1 MKGRKEFTKN
11 EANAI
16 CKLIEEKLK
25 ADSVKQK
32 SIRQKIRTLGFY
44 ASDFGLRNG
53 YTVDDFRR
61 VVDVVN
67 QVDSISFRLEKE
79 QRIKTSSLSR
89 QNSDEAYIINI
100 CDDVLHFTAKRQYKF
115 SFLKGDTG
123 KSLPVDAY
131 YEEINLVIEYYEK
144 QHTEE
149 VHFFDKRI
157 TASGISRAEQRR
169 KYDELRKTEIPKY
182 GLSLV
187 IFDYSEF
194 QHTKGKRLVRNLN
207 EDYKVIE
214 EKLRVYKNRADE

>member
-79 QRIKTSSLSR
+79 QRIK
-89 QNSDEAYIINI
+89 YIDIKSYI
-100 CDDVLHFTAKRQYKF
+100 KTAAA
-115 SFLKGDTG
+115 
-123 KSLPVDAY
+123 LPNNKEMPLTPTAIMTLLQ
-131 YEEINLVIEYYEK
+131 EI
-144 QHTEE
+144 
-149 VHFFDKRI
+149 
-157 TASGISRAEQRR
+157 
-169 KYDELRKTEIPKY
+169 KY
-182 GLSLV
+182 
-187 IFDYSEF
+187 
-194 QHTKGKRLVRNLN
+194 
-207 EDYKVIE
+207 
-214 EKLRVYKNRADE
+214 

>member
-1 MKGRKEFTKN
+1 M
-11 EANAI
+11 
-16 CKLIEEKLK
+16 LQL
-25 ADSVKQK
+25 
-32 SIRQKIRTLGFY
+32 
-44 ASDFGLRNG
+44 
-53 YTVDDFRR
+53 
-61 VVDVVN
+61 
-67 QVDSISFRLEKE
+67 
-79 QRIKTSSLSR
+79 
-89 QNSDEAYIINI
+89 
-100 CDDVLHFTAKRQYKF
+100 TAKRQYKL

-131 YEEINLVIEYYEK
+131 YEELNLVIEYHEK

-157 TASGISRAEQRR
+157 TASGITRAEQRR

-214 EKLRVYKNRADE
+214 DKLKVYKNRAD

>member
-16 CKLIEEKLK
+16 CKLIEEKLNTN
-25 ADSVKQK
+25 SVKQK

-61 VVDVVN
+61 VVDITD
-67 QVDSISFRLEKE
+67 QVYSASFNKE
-79 QRIKTSSLSR
+79 QSIKPSSVSR
-89 QNSDEAYIINI
+89 QNSDEAYIINL
-100 CDDVLHFTAKRQYKF
+100 CDDVLQLTAKRQHKF

-131 YEEINLVIEYYEK
+131 YEELNLVIEYHEK

-149 VHFFDKRI
+149 VNFFDKRI
-157 TASGISRAEQRR
+157 TASGVTRAEQRR
-169 KYDELRKTEIPKY
+169 KYDELRKTEIPKN

-194 QHTKGKRLVRNLN
+194 QHTNGKRLVRNPN

-214 EKLRVYKNRADE
+214 DKLRVYKNRADK

>member
-25 ADSVKQK
+25 TDSVKQK

-53 YTVDDFRR
+53 YTVEDFRR
-61 VVDVVN
+61 VVGITDQVYSASVN
-67 QVDSISFRLEKE
+67 KEKSV
-79 QRIKTSSLSR
+79 KPSSASR

-157 TASGISRAEQRR
+157 TASGVTRAEQRR

>member
-25 ADSVKQK
+25 ADSNKQK

-61 VVDVVN
+61 VVDITD
-67 QVDSISFRLEKE
+67 QVYSASFSFNKE
-79 QRIKTSSLSR
+79 QSVKPSSTSR
-89 QNSDEAYIINI
+89 QNSEEAYIINL
-100 CDDVLHFTAKRQYKF
+100 CDDVLQLTAKRQHKF

-123 KSLPVDAY
+123 RFLPVDAY
-131 YEEINLVIEYYEK
+131 YEELNLVVEYHEK

-157 TASGISRAEQRR
+157 TASGITRAEQRR
-169 KYDELRKTEIPKY
+169 KYDELRRTEIPKN

-194 QHTKGKRLVRNLN
+194 LHTKSKRLMRNLN
-207 EDYKVIE
+207 KDYKVIE
-214 EKLRVYKNRADE
+214 DKLRGYR

>member
-79 QRIKTSSLSR
+79 QRIKPSSLSH

-131 YEEINLVIEYYEK
+131 YEELNLVIEYHGK

-157 TASGISRAEQRR
+157 TASGFQISGKTGVCHGTECSCGKQNGGRIQANLIHC
-169 KYDELRKTEIPKY
+169 YGSPVELY
-182 GLSLV
+182 GGWSK
-187 IFDYSEF
+187 
-194 QHTKGKRLVRNLN
+194 KGR
-207 EDYKVIE
+207 
-214 EKLRVYKNRADE
+214 